1 MEHSIMKQQFNAL
14 SLRTALGIT
23 TAQYELVKP
32 TLKLAD
38 GVSVTLA
45 EQLLK
50 HGIGDKTTARPFV
63 VYYLAEVRKGAMALA
78 YEGQRGITFGN
89 GNKYERQV
97 TRILSKIF
105 DDVQAEAPAKKT
117 SNKPDIVK
125 ALFTKWQALSASEK
139 RRFTTLQLKAD

>member
-1 MEHSIMKQQFNAL
+1 MKKTFNAL

-63 VYYLAEVRKGAMALA
+63 VYYLAEVRTGAMAYLKD
-78 YEGQRGITFGN
+78 GQRGVTFGN

-97 TRILSKIF
+97 TRLLSKIF
-105 DDVQAEAPAKKT
+105 DDVQAESTSNT
-117 SNKPDIVK
+117 SNKNTDKVK

-139 RRFTTLQLKAD
+139 RRFTTMQLKAD

>member
-1 MEHSIMKQQFNAL
+1 MKKTFNAL

-63 VYYLAEVRKGAMALA
+63 VYYLAEVRPDAMAYLK
-78 YEGQRGITFGN
+78 EGQRGVTFGN

-105 DDVQAEAPAKKT
+105 DDVQAEVPAKKGNT
-117 SNKPDIVK
+117 QADKVK

-139 RRFTTLQLKAD
+139 RRFTNMQLKAD

>member
-1 MEHSIMKQQFNAL
+1 MKQQFNAL

-63 VYYLAEVRKGAMALA
+63 VYYIAEIRSGAMAYLKD
-78 YEGQRGITFGN
+78 GQRGVTFGN

>member
-1 MEHSIMKQQFNAL
+1 MKKTFNAL

-50 HGIGDKTTARPFV
+50 HGIGDKATARPFV
-63 VYYLAEVRKGAMALA
+63 VYYLAEVRSGAMAYLKD
-78 YEGQRGITFGN
+78 GQRGVTFGN

-97 TRILSKIF
+97 TRLLSKIF
-105 DDVQAEAPAKKT
+105 DDVQAESTSST
-117 SNKPDIVK
+117 SNKNTDKVK

-139 RRFTTLQLKAD
+139 RRFTNLQLKAD

>member
-1 MEHSIMKQQFNAL
+1 MKPKFNAL
-14 SLRTALGIT
+14 ALRSALGIT

-32 TLKLAD
+32 TLQLAD
-38 GVSVTLA
+38 NMSVSLA

-63 VYYLAEVRKGAMALA
+63 VYYIAEVRKGAMALA

-105 DDVQAEAPAKKT
+105 DDVQAEAPAKKGNT
-117 SNKPDIVK
+117 QADKVAK
-125 ALFTKWQALSASEK
+125 LFKQWQALSASEK
-139 RRFTTLQLKAD
+139 RRFTNMQLKAD

>member
-1 MEHSIMKQQFNAL
+1 MKKTFNAL
-14 SLRTALGIT
+14 ALRTALGIT

-32 TLKLAD
+32 TLALAD
-38 GVSVTLA
+38 GMSVTLA
-45 EQLLK
+45 EKLIK
-50 HGIGDKTTARPFV
+50 VGIADKATARPFV
-63 VYYLAEVRKGAMALA
+63 VYYLAEVRTGAMAYLKD
-78 YEGQRGITFGN
+78 GQRGVTFGN

-105 DDVQAEAPAKKT
+105 DDVQAELKSST
-117 SNKPDIVK
+117 SNKPDKVK

>member
-50 HGIGDKTTARPFV
+50 HGIGDKATARPFV
-63 VYYLAEVRKGAMALA
+63 VYYLAEVRTGAMAYLKD
-78 YEGQRGITFGN
+78 GQRGVTFGN

-105 DDVQAEAPAKKT
+105 DDVQAESTSSK
-117 SNKPDIVK
+117 SNKTDKVK

>member
-1 MEHSIMKQQFNAL
+1 MKKTFNAL

-32 TLKLAD
+32 TLALAD
-38 GVSVTLA
+38 TMSVTLA
-45 EQLLK
+45 EKLIK
-50 HGIGDKTTARPFV
+50 VGIADKATARPFV

-105 DDVQAEAPAKKT
+105 DDIQAESKPSKNHKT
-117 SNKPDIVK
+117 DVVGK
-125 ALFTKWQALSASEK
+125 LFKQWQALSAGDK
-139 RRFTTLQLKAD
+139 RRFTTLQLKAE

>member
-1 MEHSIMKQQFNAL
+1 MKKTFNAL

-63 VYYLAEVRKGAMALA
+63 VYYIAEIRSGAMAYLKD
-78 YEGQRGITFGN
+78 GQRGVTFGN

>member
-1 MEHSIMKQQFNAL
+1 MKKTFNAL

-50 HGIGDKTTARPFV
+50 HGIGDKATARPFV
-63 VYYLAEVRKGAMALA
+63 VYYLAEVRSGAMAYLKD
-78 YEGQRGITFGN
+78 GQRGVTFGN

-97 TRILSKIF
+97 TRLLSKIF
-105 DDVQAEAPAKKT
+105 DDVQAESTSST
-117 SNKPDIVK
+117 SNKNTDKVK

-139 RRFTTLQLKAD
+139 RRFTTMQLKAE

>member
-1 MEHSIMKQQFNAL
+1 MKKTFNAL

-63 VYYLAEVRKGAMALA
+63 VYYLAEVRSGAMAYLKD
-78 YEGQRGITFGN
+78 GQRGVTFGN

-97 TRILSKIF
+97 TRMLSKIF
-105 DDVQAEAPAKKT
+105 DDVQAESTSST
-117 SNKPDIVK
+117 SNKNTDKVK

-139 RRFTTLQLKAD
+139 RRFTNLQLKAD

>member
-1 MEHSIMKQQFNAL
+1 MKKTFNAL

-50 HGIGDKTTARPFV
+50 HGIGDKATARPFV
-63 VYYLAEVRKGAMALA
+63 VYYLAEVRTGAMAYLKD
-78 YEGQRGITFGN
+78 GQRGVTFGN
-89 GNKYERQV
+89 GNKYERQL

-105 DDVQAEAPAKKT
+105 DDVQAEAPAKKGNT
-117 SNKPDIVK
+117 NADKVAK
-125 ALFTKWQALSASEK
+125 LFAQWQSLTASEK
-139 RRFTTLQLKAD
+139 RRFTNLQLKAD

>member
-1 MEHSIMKQQFNAL
+1 MKKTFNAL

-63 VYYLAEVRKGAMALA
+63 VYYLAEVRSGAMAYLKD
-78 YEGQRGITFGN
+78 GQRGVTFGN

-97 TRILSKIF
+97 TRMLSKIF
-105 DDVQAEAPAKKT
+105 DDVQAESKPFKKG
-117 SNKPDIVK
+117 NKNTDKVK

-139 RRFTTLQLKAD
+139 RRFTNLQLKAD

>member
-1 MEHSIMKQQFNAL
+1 MKKTFNAL

-63 VYYLAEVRKGAMALA
+63 VYYLAEVRSGAMAYLKD
-78 YEGQRGITFGN
+78 GQRGVTFGN

-97 TRILSKIF
+97 TRMLSKIF
-105 DDVQAEAPAKKT
+105 DDVQAESTSST
-117 SNKPDIVK
+117 SNKNTDKVK

-139 RRFTTLQLKAD
+139 RRFTNMQLKAD